1 MKVELLDELHIPGV
15 MGFELDYFP
24 ELAEGNLKLQ
34 DFINPK
40 SLNIYADI
48 RNASGQVKQVNTR
61 KSIFSAIA
69 AETTDEYDFLLE
81 LTKAIE
87 QSEFLVVMEGV
98 YPFTEGLY
106 FPGEL
111 EDIGLVLSDNYRI
124 ECLLRT
130 FICSLAID
138 IADETKKDVVFI
150 YGSEQWDGSKI
161 YEVFH
166 HGKRREVFDEL
177 YDAETAVMTERRYI

>member
-1 MKVELLDELHIPGV
+1 MKVELLEELHIPGV

-98 YPFTEGLY
+98 YPYPEGLY

-111 EDIGLVLSDNYRI
+111 EDIGLVLSDNYKI

-150 YGSEQWDGSKI
+150 YGSEQWDGRKI